1 VTIIEGKTGFVMVGK
16 LLNKTT
22 VRLNNKTKALINRAL
37 LNSKQSQQITVQSFM
52 NTPSED
58 ERIFLEAF

>member
-1 VTIIEGKTGFVMVGK
+1 MVGK